1 MGCGSASAVSE
12 KPNEREEE
20 EKEDEEEKKEE
31 KKEEEKSKKKSSK
44 KSSKKPSKKSES
56 KKSSKKKSESK
67 KSKKTSKKS
76 SEKKSKTESS
86 YSQKH
91 PIKTRKMG
99 KKNYRLTEQDK
110 EDELKQDLKEVAKRQ
125 GRLVKFSPLKKELEF
140 EHKPEEEDIDLN
152 LKPFSVGYE
161 EEIHNGLNYGKP
173 IRLFNQIWLNV
184 DLPVEPDLY
193 SPQVQV
199 PPGWRIPTL
208 DDYNELINCCG
219 DTDNA
224 EILLTHKKL
233 LNMNKSFQ
241 YITKNRVF
249 PDIFDGHD
257 KRAWK
262 YYCIAFDFEDKEEKK
277 EKMEEDKDFNKKTKK
292 QFVDDSI
299 VSEYKD
305 NQDDN
310 VQQLEV
316 KKKKGIK
323 KSELIIPDEKEAEMI
338 FELNP
343 YSIFLKNTE
352 EEKKENKL
360 DEQIKEENDDKNNRK
375 KIEDLY
381 KLFKKNVK
389 SAKNKLNP
397 QLIFDV
403 NTFKFKKTLH
413 CKLISDNNY
422 VPSLLFKCPLVIE
435 AGYRAFFEVPF
446 IYNITT
452 FEWVFNDKYAKERCQ
467 TSDKFISCH
476 IFNKPGEYKVDLYIR
491 LFEFREYHLIRKV
504 WVIPEIIHY
513 ESQIINGINYGQP
526 IKIGNQI
533 WLDRDIPN
541 YINYKGNV
549 INLKRGRGPGV
560 HGENSFTESVCA
572 CPNGWRLPKKEEIE
586 LLLKFCGR
594 NNEQRLFFFTLLE
607 GGFLA
612 EVNESGSYYLITL
625 NFRLPSN
632 QENYYSLDKKKM
644 LGSAYANENHDKLI
658 VKDDEEAFEN
668 DPIFSGNSDRD
679 FDNKL
684 RKFLRDYGN
693 VILNTSNIGEIFDKE
708 VYSLNIENN
717 KVYLGY
723 RTTSLNSPYSF
734 FSTRFVLD
742 ETLELDLGLKDTSF
756 PAEFEIQF
764 EIDYSNVTAT
774 EWNFGDNTPLIKNK
788 NKLKHAYKKPNV
800 YEITVVVTLFEKYKY
815 VIKKSLNI
823 YSKTNLD
830 SEETELNSK
839 DQIFILQLGDL
850 FKVKGVNNI
859 HFSRSVAP
867 IAPLMYENG
876 FYIAFNNKLENKLLL
891 FRIFIDSKSK
901 SMREYFNQPLYQE
914 ESSLPLD
921 ICCTPY
927 GCCMLL
933 SDSRDED
940 LLFIEM
946 ISHEGELLWRNNIMQ
961 NGAYPI
967 EAKINQLI
975 FYNDK
980 TKKPEFGMN
989 AMFHPY
995 SGRLC
1000 YGARRILCIFSYMNN
1015 FGVRV
1020 GGGREDNSGDLI
1032 ITYSDDGTEV
1042 NLVSNWSTTHSLTQR
1057 THFDGRYFYT
1067 AALGDAHPSNIKVL
1081 RIDPMLK
1088 IDINAKNKQNRI
1100 NSYEK
1105 NDEFGENFG
1114 QIEQPEQK
1122 LEHYPPLQEKLIN
1135 EAEKENNKIKTEFGY
1150 EESYYMRNLDY
1161 CGASNRVTL
1170 RHNFIYS
1177 EIVDG
1182 SIPGNLMGL
1191 TSGRLGNMTPIQ
1203 NDKIAIVYSRT
1214 RCIDGGCMNKN
1225 SELSLIIFNS
1235 DLKVENVCHYR
1246 DGDLINCI
1254 KQARY
1259 GNNLLIM
1266 ISLTKKI
1273 TQDHKYI
1280 YDKFTF
1286 MDEPIDEE
1294 HLPCNF
1300 FLVNPGGK
1308 IKSTL
1313 ISYYCNFFSPGDDF
1327 ETLLDG
1333 SVVWSIVDDED
1344 NLYLGILPVK
1354 DTQILLDRFPKE
1366 IIPCSKLDEFLSM
1379 RGEEAEKGRIE
1390 REKELMKKMGIDEE
1404 EIRKKILESEKLARE
1419 QREKEIEEYNNF
1431 YKDNEEQL
1439 NNNTEN
1445 NEDVVNQ
1452 LSENEN
1458 NKEEEKENEERPQNN
1473 EDGKEEEI
1481 TTNLEEKK
1489 IKIIKAKKKKNES
1502 DSQKSRSENKEDN
1515 NTEKHSKK
1523 SKINKTE
1530 EENKDIKEEK
1540 KENKKTDTKEDKED
1554 KENKENKKDK
1564 EDKEE
1569 EESNDEEEEEDD
1581 EGEEEEK
1588 G

>member
-1 MGCGSASAVSE
+1 MGCGSASAASE
-12 KPNEREEE
+12 KAN
-20 EKEDEEEKKEE
+20 EKEKEEE
-31 KKEEEKSKKKSSK
+31 KKEEEKEEEEEKSKKSKKKSSKTSSK

-56 KKSSKKKSESK
+56 KKSKKSSSK
-67 KSKKTSKKS
+67 KSKKTSEM
-76 SEKKSKTESS
+76 EKKSKTESS
-86 YSQKH
+86 ISRKN
-91 PIKTRKMG
+91 PTKTRKMG

-110 EDELKQDLKEVAKRQ
+110 EDELKQDLKEVSKRQ
-125 GRLVKFSPLKKELEF
+125 GRLTNFAPLKKELEF
-140 EHKPEEEDIDLN
+140 DHKPEEEDIDLN
-152 LKPFSVGYE
+152 LKPFSIGYE

-208 DDYNELINCCG
+208 DDYKQLIAACG
-219 DTDNA
+219 DNDNA
-224 EILLTHKKL
+224 EILLTHKRL

-241 YITKNRVF
+241 YITKDRVH
-249 PDIFDGHD
+249 PDLFDGHN
-257 KRAWK
+257 KKAWK

-277 EKMEEDKDFNKKTKK
+277 EKMEEDKELMKQKK
-292 QFVDDSI
+292 QKFLDDSI
-299 VSEYKD
+299 VSEFKDYKED
-305 NQDDN
+305 NN
-310 VQQLEV
+310 NNGENIEV
-316 KKKKGIK
+316 KKKRGIK

-352 EEKKENKL
+352 EEKKENIL
-360 DEQIKEENDDKNNRK
+360 DENQNIDEKDDKENRK

-381 KLFKKNVK
+381 KLFKKSLKNK
-389 SAKNKLNP
+389 KNKLNP
-397 QLIFDV
+397 QLIYDV

-422 VPSLLFKCPLVIE
+422 VPTLLFQCPLVIQ

-452 FEWVFNDKYAKERCQ
+452 FEWVFNDRFAKERNQ

-476 IFNKPGEYKVDLYIR
+476 IFNKPGEYKIDLYIR
-491 LFEFREYHLIRKV
+491 LFEFREYHLSRKV

-533 WLDRDIPN
+533 WLDRDIPS

-549 INLKRGRGPGV
+549 VNLKRGRGPGV
-560 HGENSFTESVCA
+560 HGENSFTDSVCS
-572 CPNGWRLPKKEEIE
+572 CPNGWRLPNKEEIE

-594 NNEQRLFFFTLLE
+594 NNEQRLYFFTRLE

-612 EVNESGSYYLITL
+612 NVNESGSYDLVTL

-632 QENYYSLDKKKM
+632 QENMYSLDKKKI
-644 LGSAYANENHDKLI
+644 LGSKYANENHDKLI
-658 VKDDEEAFEN
+658 VKDDEQAFEN
-668 DPIFSGNSDRD
+668 DPIFSGNSDKE

-684 RKFLRDYGN
+684 RNFLKNYGN
-693 VILNTSNIGEIFDKE
+693 AILNTSNVGEIFDKE

-742 ETLELDLGLKDTSF
+742 ETLELGLGLKDSSF
-756 PAEFEIQF
+756 PAEYEIEFEIK
-764 EIDYSNVTAT
+764 YPNVTGN
-774 EWNFGDNTPLIKNK
+774 EWNFGDNSPLVKNS

-800 YEITVVVTLFEKYKY
+800 YDITVVVILFEKFKY
-815 VIKKSLNI
+815 IIKKTLNI

-830 SEETELNSK
+830 SQETELNSK
-839 DQIFILQLGDL
+839 EQIFILQLGDL
-850 FKVKGVNNI
+850 FKVRGVNNI

-867 IAPLMYENG
+867 IAPLIYENG

-901 SMREYFNQPLYQE
+901 SMRDYFKEPLYQE

-921 ICCTPY
+921 IVCTPY

-933 SDSRDED
+933 SNSRDED

-1000 YGARRILCIFSYMNN
+1000 YGARRIMCIFSYMNN

-1057 THFDGRYFYT
+1057 AYFDGRYFYT

-1081 RIDPMLK
+1081 RIDPILK
-1088 IDINAKNKQNRI
+1088 IDINAKNKKNRI
-1100 NSYEK
+1100 NSYENEK

-1135 EAEKENNKIKTEFGY
+1135 EAQKENSKIRTEFGY
-1150 EESYYMRNLDY
+1150 EESYYMKNLDY

-1203 NDKIAIVYSRT
+1203 NDKLAIVYSRT
-1214 RCIDGGCMNKN
+1214 KCIDGGYMNKN
-1225 SELSLIIFNS
+1225 SELSLLIFNS
-1235 DLKVENVCHYR
+1235 NLKVENVCHYR

-1286 MDEPIDEE
+1286 LDDSIDED
-1294 HLPCNF
+1294 H
-1300 FLVNPGGK
+1300 FLV
-1308 IKSTL
+1308 I
-1313 ISYYCNFFSPGDDF
+1313 FS
-1327 ETLLDG
+1327 
-1333 SVVWSIVDDED
+1333 W
-1344 NLYLGILPVK
+1344 
-1354 DTQILLDRFPKE
+1354 
-1366 IIPCSKLDEFLSM
+1366 
-1379 RGEEAEKGRIE
+1379 
-1390 REKELMKKMGIDEE
+1390 
-1404 EIRKKILESEKLARE
+1404 
-1419 QREKEIEEYNNF
+1419 
-1431 YKDNEEQL
+1431 
-1439 NNNTEN
+1439 
-1445 NEDVVNQ
+1445 
-1452 LSENEN
+1452 
-1458 NKEEEKENEERPQNN
+1458 
-1473 EDGKEEEI
+1473 
-1481 TTNLEEKK
+1481 
-1489 IKIIKAKKKKNES
+1489 
-1502 DSQKSRSENKEDN
+1502 
-1515 NTEKHSKK
+1515 
-1523 SKINKTE
+1523 
-1530 EENKDIKEEK
+1530 
-1540 KENKKTDTKEDKED
+1540 
-1554 KENKENKKDK
+1554 
-1564 EDKEE
+1564 
-1569 EESNDEEEEEDD
+1569 
-1581 EGEEEEK
+1581 
-1588 G
+1588 